1 MTFDYKLRIRDPC
14 CDKAGIRET
23 IIKKVNMKTY
33 ILSMSHLYPLY
44 MIPAYSP
51 PNHIH
56 SDKFSD
62 VMGGNI
68 P

>member
-1 MTFDYKLRIRDPC
+1 
-14 CDKAGIRET
+14 
-23 IIKKVNMKTY
+23 MKTY
-33 ILSMSHLYPLY
+33 ILSMSHLYSLY

-56 SDKFSD
+56 SDNYSD